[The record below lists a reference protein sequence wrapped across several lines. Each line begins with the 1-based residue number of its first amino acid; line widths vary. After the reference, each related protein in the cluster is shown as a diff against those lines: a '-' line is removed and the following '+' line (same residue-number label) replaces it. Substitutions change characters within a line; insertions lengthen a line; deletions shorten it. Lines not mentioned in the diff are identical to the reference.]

1 MYTHGLCSLVCL
13 TMLRCVRRTGSRTLP
28 NTVHDPISMGDGVG
42 HGLLFQTECTIDAWR
57 PRTVIGNTSR
67 ATGVHRAL
75 PTRILIRRHARI
87 PTTRDNSRK
96 AHRISKR
103 SVRQF
108 LGLLG
113 KWKTNGISICRRGI
127 QNDREN
133 FFPAPECPLQRRRI
147 GRRVGRRGKIGLVC
161 SRGRRV
167 IGDNLRPGGERFIG
181 VEK

>member
-1 MYTHGLCSLVCL
+1 MYTRSLFPRLSYYVALC
-13 TMLRCVRRTGSRTLP
+13 TKDGTLP

-108 LGLLG
+108 LG

>member
-1 MYTHGLCSLVCL
+1 MYTRSLFPRLSYYVALC
-13 TMLRCVRRTGSRTLP
+13 TKDGTLP

-113 KWKTNGISICRRGI
+113 KWKTNGISICRLAR
-127 QNDREN
+127 NPERPRE
-133 FFPAPECPLQRRRI
+133 FFP
-147 GRRVGRRGKIGLVC
+147 
-161 SRGRRV
+161 
-167 IGDNLRPGGERFIG
+167 RPGMSFAAATDRSTSRPPGKDRSRLLARTTSYRR
-181 VEK
+181 